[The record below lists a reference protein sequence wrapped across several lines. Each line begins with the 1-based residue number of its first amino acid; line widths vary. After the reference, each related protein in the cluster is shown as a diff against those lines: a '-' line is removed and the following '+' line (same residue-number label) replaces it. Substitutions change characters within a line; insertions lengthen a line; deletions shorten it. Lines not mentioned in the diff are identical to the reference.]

1 LAATSGGVE
10 EAGAQGRQGV
20 IAAGAG
26 SQTPIHGLGDG
37 ATWIT
42 DQAQLP
48 FGTQGQYL
56 VDFYHL
62 GDYLSAAADALA
74 PKDKPA
80 WREEKKTWLQENGWK
95 DVLRN
100 LEPAL
105 EPEHAP
111 DAEAPVRACHRYML
125 GELAA
130 SILAAVQFFRDAILQ
145 APDARAARALAQAR
159 D

>member
-26 SQTPIHGLGDG
+26 SQTPIHALGNG

-42 DQAQLP
+42 EQGQLP

-74 PKDKPA
+74 PKDKQA
-80 WREEKKTWLQENGWK
+80 WREDKKTWLMRIVGK
-95 DVLRN
+95 T
-100 LEPAL
+100 
-105 EPEHAP
+105 
-111 DAEAPVRACHRYML
+111 CC
-125 GELAA
+125 
-130 SILAAVQFFRDAILQ
+130 AILNQ
-145 APDARAARALAQAR
+145 PWNLSTPPMPKLR
-159 D
+159 